1 MDGAAFQGMPRIA
14 LTPAEEAQIPRP
26 HSSAS
31 QVATALPSAY
41 TRASP
46 SRHLYHPYYNNPS
59 AGSLAGFGSPS
70 SPKPGDIGYSRPSSP
85 GPRPISP
92 SPSSIHHHH
101 YNTYPPNNNHTNNAP
116 VEQEYPQNPQNSY
129 AYYSQVP
136 PRSSSPG
143 PSRLA
148 FSLTP
153 RARTPSPQLHSNL
166 HHPSSYFHRPSYDY
180 SHPRPGS
187 PLQQEHQDS
196 RDSIQESPTP
206 YTDSNGESGDDSDDE
221 QDEPIE
227 SPRRRR
233 PETKR
238 SPSSKG
244 ILSRLKE
251 RTSRL
256 SFGDEVLRHQ
266 HQLHQQQQ
274 QDKEKRSSQDSD
286 VVRRSSQDSS
296 ASRRPKEVLHDLS
309 DEEKQGES
317 RKSTSRWRPSLSL
330 IRQESSSSNN
340 GSQYLQNNPHRI
352 SNNDHEEGGHKKKKA
367 RKGKNGKR
375 KRKGQKRTRKPRQ
388 DDPHSAYVSQG
399 MYAPP
404 VLNLSLPSLGQVL
417 DKKTRYPLRYE
428 DFEEFLRSQR
438 AVEYLNFW
446 ADVTAHE
453 QLCRTFDVSERRQK
467 REQQLEE
474 RALARDRRRMALAAI
489 EAGRFTP
496 DPGHTSGAI
505 VVPEDSNM
513 YQASRSSL
521 QLPLNDHLS
530 FPQESRRY
538 GVQDSSAPFP
548 PSHSGN
554 SINQYTAGAYN
565 RMLGGGRRESG
576 EVTRPSLEDA
586 NISEQDAAVAAVAMR
601 AQRNGLGPCND
612 IREGDRRGSFDLY
625 RPLPGTSASLR
636 YQQNNA
642 SNGHIGPNFPLG
654 SHSSPIAYN
663 LMMRGRGSVDVMA
676 RSNSRSSRTRP
687 SGSEDYF
694 GNGMRRTSSQQFN
707 YHTQHSPPQPP
718 AQIEEGQDHTGRQED
733 TAASELMPLD
743 RRPSVARFGSGVGP
757 LQSPVNIVRRS
768 GESGYAPSIFSNGQ
782 ERGLLVQSFRAIGL
796 EDLQESA
803 LRIYRKYLI
812 QLRTA
817 SMAAEEEA
825 AASALREGHPGNR
838 KNRNSLEKPI
848 ATGWDGYAEE
858 VIAQWNENWKGRSRE
873 ARRSRRL
880 SGRTVPAR
888 GVSGASTTPGS
899 ARDENSGPRSVA
911 GDEESQAGGVGN
923 EGWHHKGLS
932 INTHRSGSNEKVSA
946 GHDDDEDHSDQE
958 DVDSENEKGRRG
970 GKASI
975 PTSPL
980 SPKVR
985 KRTGTGLSAILS
997 PFLTRL
1003 MRTETTVVELPTL
1016 TINTT
1021 TVEEATV
1028 LAETDDD
1035 DDDEYDTE
1043 EDEDSDDEEEES
1055 ESEVE
1060 ISRPKPAVV
1069 QKQPTITKES
1079 QDESVIVVLN
1089 RSLPSSPPPPP
1100 GGAESNQSQR
1110 GHAVI
1115 SRNSDLQQAIAASV
1129 ETPTATAIGSP
1140 QDDVS
1145 SEILGGVKRARRGSS
1160 ASSLSSSWDRIT
1172 KRDLEKGVTI
1182 LPNPVTMSSSRPF
1195 PYRRPGAMQGVRS
1208 RTGKAA
1214 TVASRAALKVGWHLT
1229 SLLTKARPDSGS
1241 SSSLDTIQ
1249 VTPVT
1254 PRVGGVPLDFKF
1266 NIPSIIA
1273 TQSSPG
1279 SDEEKK
1285 RQQGGF
1291 TEPGASTSPQDLLR
1305 PRSWT
1310 DPGIVRSQE
1319 GSFAHQAGLAPPQ
1332 VSSTTNHGAFQ
1343 DALSPALSSA
1353 GATHQ
1358 PISASP
1364 SGSPTPS
1371 GSPIPS
1377 SGPVANV
1384 EHHPSVSSP
1393 AAVAASAAAAAFY
1406 LPLECRQRIHTQV
1419 QEEGRTEAPYLF
1431 GPAKGFVMDV
1441 VLQDHYYPMF
1451 LKYVEHQNLG
1461 LLNKHHPNN
1470 QIKRKGVLWIGISVW
1485 LVVLGI
1491 QLTLVLLGLGG
1502 WGSPWVWIVGTAGGW
1517 TGSVCLSTGI
1527 SGFSP
1532 ILGIVGKMSEDKHV
1546 FRFRRI
1552 LEPSIRV
1559 RHRRRAYWVLTYCVF
1574 WSTVVMV
1581 AFAALPQRHPERTM
1595 KNNTKKRRAGSPY
1608 DTSSS
1613 KAANH
1618 SKTNDS
1624 DDEKAV
1630 VFSKLYHPH
1639 LTHPVNKN
1647 SIHAESWGKG
1657 EHHRPAQEPLEKDN
1671 IGPLAEETSREA
1683 NSHGRF
1689 HSTQPPR
1696 PTSTPTP
1703 TSVQPSTHASRGSYC
1718 QDAKAQPPMHP
1729 LQEHDKNHMV
1739 EKKCNFNTYPHN
1751 PSAQQTPKTSAS
1763 VPTAPHA
1770 SDAIYIQ
1777 SSSHDPSAPV
1787 YPPVNVFGKPLQR
1800 HQSPTTP
1807 SHILVHTPS
1816 PPPPPDKEES
1826 PWGSKIPSTH
1836 SSTHLYSPPATAQE
1850 EPHARFA
1857 KSVPAYDVN
1866 YPRGYP
1872 HLSWPESFEPNRF
1885 RNNLSAAVDLNE
1897 LEVAPWCGTDLV
1909 GDPSMFFTHRAQARA
1924 DDARHKR
1931 VEKWSLEEQRMR
1943 TQWHPQRYLRRPTRG
1958 QSIGGTTGVNAKR
1971 GAGRLRRQGQ
1981 SQSQGQ
1987 GGYADY
1993 GLLDQSD
2000 EVRAAAKWVF
2010 EVESS
2015 GEEGRNPIQIPIQDT
2030 SARLVDM
2037 MVSREQAEE
2046 EALFL
2051 PPVRDKYVRKA
2062 EEKTEG
2068 NMLQFL
2074 FSTFFDELG
2083 FSGEKEKEKGKK

>member
-41 TRASP
+41 TRTSP

-70 SPKPGDIGYSRPSSP
+70 SPNPGDIGYSRPSSP

-92 SPSSIHHHH
+92 SPSSIHHH
-101 YNTYPPNNNHTNNAP
+101 YNTYPPNSNHTSSAP
-116 VEQEYPQNPQNSY
+116 VEQEYPQNPQDSY
-129 AYYSQVP
+129 AYYPQVP

-153 RARTPSPQLHSNL
+153 RARSPSPQLYNNL

-196 RDSIQESPTP
+196 WDSIRESPTP
-206 YTDSNGESGDDSDDE
+206 FTDSGSESGDDSDDE
-221 QDEPIE
+221 QDEPTE

-251 RTSRL
+251 KTSRL

-266 HQLHQQQQ
+266 HQLHQQQQQ

-309 DEEKQGES
+309 DEEKQGEP

-352 SNNDHEEGGHKKKKA
+352 SNNDHEEEGGPKKKKA

-375 KRKGQKRTRKPRQ
+375 KRKGQERRRKPRQ
-388 DDPHSAYVSQG
+388 DDPHLAYVNQG
-399 MYAPP
+399 MYSAP
-404 VLNLSLPSLGQVL
+404 VQDLSLPSLGQIL

-474 RALARDRRRMALAAI
+474 RALARDRRRMALAAMQ
-489 EAGRFTP
+489 AGGLTP
-496 DPGHTSGAI
+496 DPGHTSGII
-505 VVPEDSNM
+505 VGPESSNM

-530 FPQESRRY
+530 FPQENRRY

-548 PSHSGN
+548 PSHSSN
-554 SINQYTAGAYN
+554 NINQYTSGAYN

-601 AQRNGLGPCND
+601 AQRNGLGPYND
-612 IREGDRRGSFDLY
+612 IREDDRRGSFDLY
-625 RPLPGTSASLR
+625 RPLPGTGASLR

-654 SHSSPIAYN
+654 SQSSPNAYN

-707 YHTQHSPPQPP
+707 YHTQHAPSQPP
-718 AQIEEGQDHTGRQED
+718 IETGEEDQGHTGRQEEA
-733 TAASELMPLD
+733 AASEFMSLD
-743 RRPSVARFGSGVGP
+743 RRPSVARFGGGVGP

-768 GESGYAPSIFSNGQ
+768 GESGYTPSIFSNGQ

-825 AASALREGHPGNR
+825 AASALQQGHSGDSN
-838 KNRNSLEKPI
+838 NRNSLEKPI

-880 SGRTVPAR
+880 SGRVPAR
-888 GVSGASTTPGS
+888 GVSGTSTAPGS
-899 ARDENSGPRSVA
+899 TRDENSGPSSAA
-911 GDEESQAGGVGN
+911 GDEESQAGGVGD
-923 EGWHHKGLS
+923 EGRKHKGLNV
-932 INTHRSGSNEKVSA
+932 NTHRSESNEKISA
-946 GHDDDEDHSDQE
+946 GHDDNEDHSDQE
-958 DVDSENEKGRRG
+958 DVDSANEKGRRG

-980 SPKVR
+980 NPKVR
-985 KRTGTGLSAILS
+985 KRTGTGLSAVLS

-1028 LAETDDD
+1028 LDETDDE

-1060 ISRPKPAVV
+1060 IPRPKPAVV
-1069 QKQPTITKES
+1069 QKQPTITKEN
-1079 QDESVIVVLN
+1079 QDESVTVVIN

-1100 GGAESNQSQR
+1100 GGAESNQSRR
-1110 GHAVI
+1110 GHAVT
-1115 SRNSDLQQAIAASV
+1115 SHNSDLQQAIVASV

-1145 SEILGGVKRARRGSS
+1145 SEIVGGVKRARRGSS

-1182 LPNPVTMSSSRPF
+1182 LPNPVTMSSSRSF
-1195 PYRRPGAMQGVRS
+1195 PYHRPGAIRGVRS

-1229 SLLTKARPDSGS
+1229 SLLTKARPDSSS

-1285 RQQGGF
+1285 KQQGGL
-1291 TEPGASTSPQDLLR
+1291 TVPGASTSPQDLLM

-1319 GSFAHQAGLAPPQ
+1319 GSFAPQAGLAPPQ
-1332 VSSTTNHGAFQ
+1332 VSSTTNHGTFQ
-1343 DALSPALSSA
+1343 DGLSPAVSSA
-1353 GATHQ
+1353 GTTQQ

-1364 SGSPTPS
+1364 SDSPTPS
-1371 GSPIPS
+1371 
-1377 SGPVANV
+1377 SGPIANL

-1419 QEEGRTEAPYLF
+1419 QEEGRTEAPHLF

-1470 QIKRKGVLWIGISVW
+1470 QIKRKGMLWIGIGVW
-1485 LVVLGI
+1485 LIVLGI

-1502 WGSPWVWIVGTAGGW
+1502 WGSPWVWVVGTAGGW

-1546 FRFRRI
+1546 FRLRRI

-1559 RHRRRAYWVLTYCVF
+1559 RHRRRAYWVLTYCMF

-1581 AFAALPQRHPERTM
+1581 AFAALPQRHP
-1595 KNNTKKRRAGSPY
+1595 
-1608 DTSSS
+1608 
-1613 KAANH
+1613 
-1618 SKTNDS
+1618 
-1624 DDEKAV
+1624 
-1630 VFSKLYHPH
+1630 
-1639 LTHPVNKN
+1639 
-1647 SIHAESWGKG
+1647 
-1657 EHHRPAQEPLEKDN
+1657 
-1671 IGPLAEETSREA
+1671 
-1683 NSHGRF
+1683 
-1689 HSTQPPR
+1689 
-1696 PTSTPTP
+1696 
-1703 TSVQPSTHASRGSYC
+1703 
-1718 QDAKAQPPMHP
+1718 
-1729 LQEHDKNHMV
+1729 
-1739 EKKCNFNTYPHN
+1739 
-1751 PSAQQTPKTSAS
+1751 
-1763 VPTAPHA
+1763 
-1770 SDAIYIQ
+1770 
-1777 SSSHDPSAPV
+1777 
-1787 YPPVNVFGKPLQR
+1787 
-1800 HQSPTTP
+1800 
-1807 SHILVHTPS
+1807 
-1816 PPPPPDKEES
+1816 
-1826 PWGSKIPSTH
+1826 
-1836 SSTHLYSPPATAQE
+1836 
-1850 EPHARFA
+1850 
-1857 KSVPAYDVN
+1857 
-1866 YPRGYP
+1866 
-1872 HLSWPESFEPNRF
+1872 
-1885 RNNLSAAVDLNE
+1885 
-1897 LEVAPWCGTDLV
+1897 
-1909 GDPSMFFTHRAQARA
+1909 
-1924 DDARHKR
+1924 
-1931 VEKWSLEEQRMR
+1931 
-1943 TQWHPQRYLRRPTRG
+1943 
-1958 QSIGGTTGVNAKR
+1958 
-1971 GAGRLRRQGQ
+1971 
-1981 SQSQGQ
+1981 
-1987 GGYADY
+1987 
-1993 GLLDQSD
+1993 
-2000 EVRAAAKWVF
+2000 
-2010 EVESS
+2010 
-2015 GEEGRNPIQIPIQDT
+2015 
-2030 SARLVDM
+2030 
-2037 MVSREQAEE
+2037 
-2046 EALFL
+2046 
-2051 PPVRDKYVRKA
+2051 
-2062 EEKTEG
+2062 
-2068 NMLQFL
+2068 
-2074 FSTFFDELG
+2074 
-2083 FSGEKEKEKGKK
+2083 